1 MDKNL
6 VLALG
11 FFDGVHLGHAALLR
25 RAVDAARESGLTSGV
40 MTFDVHPGALIPGRA
55 QPLLNTPPERDAL
68 LKTFPG
74 IEKVITVTFDERMM
88 RMPWRE
94 FIDYTVS
101 LGAARLV
108 AGHDYRFGHR
118 GEGDAE
124 MLASACAGAG
134 LGCCIIPPVEVDG
147 VTVSSTHI
155 RGLVASGDAER
166 AARFLGRNH
175 FLSGV
180 VRRGRGVGAGLGAPT
195 INLPLPEG
203 VQPPAYGVYFTRVHV
218 RGGAYDAVYNAV
230 TNVGVRPTFDDAGPR
245 AVVESALLGFSGGL
259 YGADARVEFLRRHR
273 PERRFE
279 DAEALRRQI
288 KTDIEA
294 AGKFFQK

>member
-1 MDKNL
+1 MSKNL

-25 RAVDAARESGLTSGV
+25 RAAAVAQAQGQAGGLTPGV

-55 QPLLNTPPERDAL
+55 QPLLNTPSERDSL
-68 LKTFPG
+68 LRAFPG

-94 FIDYTVS
+94 FIDYTAG
-101 LGAARLV
+101 LGAAHLV

-118 GEGDAE
+118 GRGDAE
-124 MLASACAGAG
+124 MLAAACADAG

-155 RGLVASGDAER
+155 RGLVASGGVER
-166 AARFLGRNH
+166 AARFLGRPH
-175 FLSGV
+175 FITGTV
-180 VRRGRGVGAGLGAPT
+180 GRGRGVGAGLGAPT
-195 INLPLPEG
+195 VNLPLPEG
-203 VQPPAYGVYFTRVHV
+203 VQPPAYGVYFTRVHT
-218 RGGAYDAVYNAV
+218 RGGVYDAV

-245 AVVESALLGFSGGL
+245 AVVESALFGFSGDL
-259 YGADARVEFLRRHR
+259 YGQETRVEFLRRHR

-279 DAEALRRQI
+279 NAEALSRQI
-288 KTDIEA
+288 KSDIEA